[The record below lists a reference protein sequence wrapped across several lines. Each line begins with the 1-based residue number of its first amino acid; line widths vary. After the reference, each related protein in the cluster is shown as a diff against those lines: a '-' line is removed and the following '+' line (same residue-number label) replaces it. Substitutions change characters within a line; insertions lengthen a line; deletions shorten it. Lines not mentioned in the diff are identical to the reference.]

1 MSKTILAVDDSV
13 TMLQTISL
21 SLEKEG
27 YKVITASDGVEGLK
41 VLKAGEKFD
50 VIITDVNM
58 PNMDGIALTAEIR
71 KLEKY
76 KFTPIIVLTTE
87 SQVGKKEDGKQAGAT
102 GWIVKPFK
110 PEQLVSVVRRVSP

>member
-27 YKVITASDGVEGLK
+27 YKVITASDGVEGLN
-41 VLKAGEKFD
+41 VLKGGEKFD

>member
-21 SLEKEG
+21 ALEKEG
-27 YKVITASDGVEGLK
+27 YKVITAIDGVDALN
-41 VLKAGEKFD
+41 VLKGGEKFD

-58 PNMDGIALTAEIR
+58 PNMDGITLTAEIR
-71 KLEKY
+71 KLEQY

>member
-21 SLEKEG
+21 ALEKEG
-27 YKVITASDGVEGLK
+27 YKVITASDGVDGLN
-41 VLKAGEKFD
+41 VLKGGEKFD

-71 KLEKY
+71 KLEQY

-87 SQVGKKEDGKQAGAT
+87 SQVGKKEDGKAAGAT

>member
-27 YKVITASDGVEGLK
+27 YKVITASDGIEGLN
-41 VLKAGEKFD
+41 VLKGGEKFD

-76 KFTPIIVLTTE
+76 KFTPVIVLTTE

>member
-27 YKVITASDGVEGLK
+27 YKVITASDGVDGLN
-41 VLKAGEKFD
+41 VLKGGEKFD

-58 PNMDGIALTAEIR
+58 PNMDGITLTAEIR
-71 KLEKY
+71 KLEQY

-87 SQVGKKEDGKQAGAT
+87 SQVGKKEDGKAAGAT

>member
-21 SLEKEG
+21 ALEKEG
-27 YKVITASDGVEGLK
+27 YKVITASDGVDGLN
-41 VLKAGEKFD
+41 VLKGGEKFD

-58 PNMDGIALTAEIR
+58 PNMDGITLTAEIR
-71 KLEKY
+71 KLEQY

-102 GWIVKPFK
+102 GWLVKPFK

>member
-27 YKVITASDGVEGLK
+27 YKVITASDGVDGLN
-41 VLKAGEKFD
+41 VLKGGEKFD

-58 PNMDGIALTAEIR
+58 PNMDGITLTAEIR
-71 KLEKY
+71 KLEQY

>member
-27 YKVITASDGVEGLK
+27 YKVITASDGVEGLN

>member
-1 MSKTILAVDDSV
+1 MAKTVLAVDDSV

-27 YKVITASDGVEGLK
+27 FKVTTAADGAEALEILK
-41 VLKAGEKFD
+41 GDAKFD

-58 PNMDGIALTAEIR
+58 PNMDGITLTGEIR
-71 KLEKY
+71 KLANQ

-87 SQVGKKEDGKQAGAT
+87 SQAGKKEDGKKAGAT

-110 PEQLVSVVRRVSP
+110 PEQLVAVVRRVSP

>member
-21 SLEKEG
+21 ALEKEG
-27 YKVITASDGVEGLK
+27 YKVITASDGVDGLN
-41 VLKAGEKFD
+41 VLKGGEKFD

-71 KLEKY
+71 KLEQY

>member
-1 MSKTILAVDDSV
+1 MSKTILAVDDSI

-21 SLEKEG
+21 ALEKEG
-27 YKVITASDGVEGLK
+27 YKVVTANDGNDALN
-41 VLKAGEKFD
+41 VLKGGEKFN

-58 PNMDGIALTAEIR
+58 PNMDGITLTAEIR
-71 KLEKY
+71 KIDQY

-87 SQVGKKEDGKQAGAT
+87 SQAGKKDEGKQAGAT

-110 PEQLVSVVRRVSP
+110 PEQLVSVVKRVSP